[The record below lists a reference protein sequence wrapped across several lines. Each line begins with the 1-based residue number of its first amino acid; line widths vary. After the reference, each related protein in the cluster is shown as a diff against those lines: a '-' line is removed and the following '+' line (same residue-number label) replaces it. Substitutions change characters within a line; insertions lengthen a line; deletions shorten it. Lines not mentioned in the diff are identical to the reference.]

1 MPVIHDP
8 DLADVLMSASAD
20 DIGLLIDVITDSG
33 KGRISLSSSVC
44 RQLKAAMDKGVDE
57 AARALLAEEL
67 TRFGG
72 NSLANLFRGGSGVPY
87 RELLADVVSHVGAE
101 HNTGASCAEME
112 MAIIAKVFAQSVAQM
127 KEEDRSTL
135 FNSLEG
141 QSYLPGV
148 GPLTLASLLASLGSS
163 GLASFNMATLVA
175 SATMSNL
182 VGRGVMLAGSTTLGR
197 GLAVLAGPLGWAIT
211 GIWTAFDLASP
222 AYRVTVPCVIQIG
235 HMRQKM
241 LLKSTCPG
249 CHVVVTADSN
259 FCGKC
264 GTRLTP
270 TTHE

>member
-1 MPVIHDP
+1 MPIIHDA
-8 DLADVLMSASAD
+8 DLADVLMSASTD

-44 RQLKAAMDKGVDE
+44 RQLT
-57 AARALLAEEL
+57 AAREQGADESARAILAEEL

-72 NSLANLFRGGSGVPY
+72 NSLVNLFRGGSGVAY
-87 RELLADVVSHVGAE
+87 RELLADVASHVGAE
-101 HNTGASCAEME
+101 NKAKVSCAEME
-112 MAIIAKVFAQSVAQM
+112 MAVIAKVFEQSLARM
-127 KEEDRSTL
+127 SEEDRRTL
-135 FNSLEG
+135 FE
-141 QSYLPGV
+141 
-148 GPLTLASLLASLGSS
+148 SLGATAYKPGMAPSALAAFLLSLRAS
-163 GLASFNMATLVA
+163 GLGSYNLAAMVA
-175 SATMSNL
+175 SATMSSL
-182 VGRGVMLAGSTTLGR
+182 LGRGVVFAGSSTLGR

-249 CHVVVTADSN
+249 CHAVVAAGAN

-264 GTRLTP
+264 GTRLGA
-270 TTHE
+270 